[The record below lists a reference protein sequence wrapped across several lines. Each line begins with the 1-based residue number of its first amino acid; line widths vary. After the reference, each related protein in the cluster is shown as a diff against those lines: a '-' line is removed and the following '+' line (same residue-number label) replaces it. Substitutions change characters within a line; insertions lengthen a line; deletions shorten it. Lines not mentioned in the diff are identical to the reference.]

1 MPVNMKNASAGWRI
15 GATRRA
21 RPKGFP
27 GWQRMACLARLDP
40 EDNDEE
46 TLS

>member
-1 MPVNMKNASAGWRI
+1 MAATMRERIMRI

-27 GWQRMACLARLDP
+27 GWQRIVSVERVGARG
-40 EDNDEE
+40 NDME
-46 TLS
+46 TAL